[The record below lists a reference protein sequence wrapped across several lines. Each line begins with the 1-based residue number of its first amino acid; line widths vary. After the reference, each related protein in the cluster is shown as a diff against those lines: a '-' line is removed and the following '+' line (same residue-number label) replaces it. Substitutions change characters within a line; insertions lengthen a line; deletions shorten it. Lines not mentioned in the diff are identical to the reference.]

1 MRVLLAPNAF
11 KGTLSAQ
18 AASDAL
24 ARGLR
29 RARPGWALD
38 PLPLADGGPGTV
50 AALHAALGGRLRSV
64 SVEDAL
70 GRRRSAQ
77 WLDLPRGLAVVESAQ
92 ALGLEWIKPRER
104 DALAAGSEGLGRLL
118 LAVAEAGK
126 RELLLGLGGSACT
139 DGGAGLARALG
150 WRFLDRGG
158 EDLAPGGGALAGLW
172 AVLSPRRPR
181 LGGLKLT
188 VLCDVDAPLFGARGA
203 ARVYAPQKGASP
215 AEVRRLEQGLR
226 RLAACAAPALA
237 TVPGAGAA
245 GGLGF
250 GLMAFAGARLRP
262 GSETLLR
269 LSGVAGRLKRSQVL
283 VTGEGRLDA
292 QSLQGKLPAALAA
305 AAQKEGRPCVAVV
318 GRCDLK
324 PAAWKRVGFSAVL
337 EAGGA
342 NPSKAAAA
350 LKSIGTALA
359 RQLELAAEA

>member
-262 GSETLLR
+262 GAATLLD
-269 LSGVAGRLKRSQVL
+269 LCGFAQRLKRADAL
-283 VTGEGRLDA
+283 VTGEGRLDR
-292 QSLQGKLPAALAA
+292 QSLQGKLPAVLAA
-305 AAQKEGRPCVAVV
+305 AARAAGKPCVAVV
-318 GRCDLK
+318 GGCPLS
-324 PAAWKRVGFSAVL
+324 AAVRRKAGFSAVI
-337 EAGGA
+337 EAPA
-342 NPSKAAAA
+342 SRPAAAKLA
-350 LKSIGTALA
+350 LQNLGLALA
-359 RQLELAAEA
+359 EEIERALA